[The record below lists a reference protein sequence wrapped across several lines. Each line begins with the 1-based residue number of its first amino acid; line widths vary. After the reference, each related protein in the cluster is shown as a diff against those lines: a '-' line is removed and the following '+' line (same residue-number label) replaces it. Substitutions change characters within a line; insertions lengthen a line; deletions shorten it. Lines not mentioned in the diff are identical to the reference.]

1 MTLQVCHLILTK
13 RVQCEVKNTF
23 LHFEPYLGPSGKG
36 DDVLMFRIIMLDQKE
51 VEGAPDA

>member
-1 MTLQVCHLILTK
+1 MTLQVCHLIWTK

-23 LHFEPYLGPSGKG
+23 LHFAPYLGPSGKG